1 MDSISDLFPPIE
13 SARLCLRCIRPI
25 DALATSAMMTPEVS
39 QWVGY
44 WPVPFTVEMAK
55 LRIERARAAA
65 AAGKTLPFAA
75 ERLDRVLVGWI
86 VFNRTDE
93 DARRATFG
101 YWFGKAHHGR
111 GYMREVAPLA
121 LAAGFRLLDVDVI
134 EASAHP
140 NNVASLAVLRRCGF
154 RHIGQGMVAAPAR
167 DRDELCDLFELAR
180 PD

>member
-1 MDSISDLFPPIE
+1 MDSVYDLFPPLQ
-13 SARLCLRCIRPI
+13 SARLRLRCVRPI

-44 WPVPFTVEMAK
+44 WPIPFTVDMAK

-75 ERLDRVLVGWI
+75 ERLDGVLAGWI

-101 YWFGKAHHGR
+101 YWFGKAHHGQ
-111 GYMREVAPLA
+111 GYMREVAPS
-121 LAAGFRLLDVDVI
+121 RWMP
-134 EASAHP
+134 ASAC
-140 NNVASLAVLRRCGF
+140 SGST
-154 RHIGQGMVAAPAR
+154 
-167 DRDELCDLFELAR
+167 
-180 PD
+180 